1 MSHSGLLAGG
11 TSIVPAFKFVKNAA
25 GERFIERTTFA
36 QMVTGMKEAS
46 AKNKLSALRKTHT
59 TFEPVHMVAD
69 ADKHNDWV
77 FKHSRGSGPCVTVL
91 SVEAA
96 EAIAAIWDVPKAGVP
111 GAFMAEIGRWKTE
124 RVRGAPDMERAPKK
138 MRTEEDVAQMV
149 LNRVEERV
157 PALVN
162 AATDGLLR
170 QAKCYQDIVRVQ
182 GRCIDAGEMN
192 SAIVEREVAS
202 LVELADRMVESA
214 QRGEFRMLVGQ
225 VEKNASFLRRMLA
238 ELRERAAGRKGMM
251 EEGR

>member
-1 MSHSGLLAGG
+1 
-11 TSIVPAFKFVKNAA
+11 
-25 GERFIERTTFA
+25 
-36 QMVTGMKEAS
+36 MVGDS
-46 AKNKLSALRKTHT
+46 
-59 TFEPVHMVAD
+59 
-69 ADKHNDWV
+69 DKHNDWV

-111 GAFMAEIGRWKTE
+111 GAMMAEIGRWKTE

-138 MRTEEDVAQMV
+138 IRTEDDVAQMV

-170 QAKCYQDIVRVQ
+170 QAACYRDIVHVQ
-182 GRCIDAGEMN
+182 RRCIDAGEAN
-192 SAIVEREVAS
+192 AANLEREVTS
-202 LVELADRMVESA
+202 LLELADHMVESA
-214 QRGEFRMLVGQ
+214 QRGEFRMLAGQ

-238 ELRERAAGRKGMM
+238 ELRERAAGRAGIMA
-251 EEGR
+251 EGL